1 MSSDIETRVFP
12 SKPFPPSTIFDP
24 LRQFNPIE
32 THRKVK
38 SHATE
43 NTKNQIDHF
52 FNKVST
58 LLRQVNSLSWL
69 HVVWEKHLHST
80 PTHLS
85 PEARSMTIILL
96 RMYDHIDTGKRYN
109 IHKDREDPKVIANRR
124 EPHHLGYTGF
134 SLDDFNGVNR
144 DKNCSIKK
152 RFGQVFNEQWTY
164 TQFKNVFLT
173 PISGICDALYKSKVA
188 LFFILSH
195 EKISLI
201 QDCIS
206 IQA

>member
-1 MSSDIETRVFP
+1 MKQECFHQSLSHLPQFLIHCVNL
-12 SKPFPPSTIFDP
+12 IL
-24 LRQFNPIE
+24 LRFIAKLKAMILRIPRIRL
-32 THRKVK
+32 T
-38 SHATE
+38 T
-43 NTKNQIDHF
+43 F
-52 FNKVST
+52 FNKVSS
-58 LLRQVNSLSWL
+58 LLRQANSLSWL

-109 IHKDREDPKVIANRR
+109 IHKDREDRKVIANRR

-188 LFFILSH
+188 LIFLFILSH

>member
-1 MSSDIETRVFP
+1 MLISRLI
-12 SKPFPPSTIFDP
+12 I
-24 LRQFNPIE
+24 
-32 THRKVK
+32 
-38 SHATE
+38 
-43 NTKNQIDHF
+43 F
-52 FNKVST
+52 FNKVSS
-58 LLRQVNSLSWL
+58 LLCQVNSLSWL
-69 HVVWEKHLHST
+69 HVVWEKNFYST
-80 PTHLS
+80 GTLS
-85 PEARSMTIILL
+85 LEDRSMTIILL
-96 RMYDHIDTGKRYN
+96 QMYAHIDTGKRFN
-109 IHKDREDPKVIANRR
+109 IQKDRKDPLVVATRSKQ
-124 EPHHLGYTGF
+124 HHLGYTGF

-201 QDCIS
+201 KDCIS

>member
-1 MSSDIETRVFP
+1 M
-12 SKPFPPSTIFDP
+12 
-24 LRQFNPIE
+24 
-32 THRKVK
+32 
-38 SHATE
+38 
-43 NTKNQIDHF
+43 
-52 FNKVST
+52 
-58 LLRQVNSLSWL
+58 NSLSWL
-69 HVVWEKHLHST
+69 HVVWEKNFYST
-80 PTHLS
+80 GTLS
-85 PEARSMTIILL
+85 LEDRSMTIILL
-96 RMYDHIDTGKRYN
+96 RMYAHIDTGKRYN
-109 IHKDREDPKVIANRR
+109 IHKDREDPMVIANRR